1 MTKLRNRNKTK
12 KRHYAIKRRSHKT
25 RSQRGG
31 DWLHTLSFGYAGT
44 PPPLGLGSGT
54 NPVAVVVDQ
63 IDTGIGNVATTL
75 KDEASKLT
83 GEASKLTGEATNKV
97 FKLKD
102 DAQNYILG
110 TGSDTNNTLIGSPL
124 PTPDPTP
131 DPTPPSPVNGIGGKS
146 RKYKK
151 GGANLGLL
159 YYATPVTPVN
169 SVEQITPI
177 TPIKGGKKH
186 KYTCCKNKRKGK
198 RHRHN
203 ASCSRK

>member
-1 MTKLRNRNKTK
+1 MAKLRKRNKTK
-12 KRHYAIKRRSHKT
+12 KRHYANKRRSHKT

-44 PPPLGLGSGT
+44 PLDSGT
-54 NPVAVVVDQ
+54 NVVTEGMNKL
-63 IDTGIGNVATTL
+63 DTGIGNVATTL

-83 GEASKLTGEATNKV
+83 DEASKLTGDATNKV
-97 FKLKD
+97 FEITGNAKE
-102 DAQNYILG
+102 YILG

-159 YYATPVTPVN
+159 YYATPVTPIN